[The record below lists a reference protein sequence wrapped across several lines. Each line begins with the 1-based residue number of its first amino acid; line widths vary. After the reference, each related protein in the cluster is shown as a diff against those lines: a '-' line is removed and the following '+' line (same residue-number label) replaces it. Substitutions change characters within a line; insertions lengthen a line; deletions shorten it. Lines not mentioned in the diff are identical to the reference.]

1 MLRHFYA
8 WLRSFVR
15 LLANFLAHNLVG
27 KGHEFVEGT
36 RDKRPLYCLNLKA
49 MVHGLMAPGVNNRWY
64 GVAIGYT

>member
-8 WLRSFVR
+8 RLRSFVR

-36 RDKRPLYCLNLKA
+36 WDKGPLYCLNLKA
-49 MVHGLMAPGVNNRWY
+49 MVHGLMAP
-64 GVAIGYT
+64 